1 MLIKFLVQYF
11 SQLETAKHL
20 ITNYRHHEPLH
31 SYLKFFFKQNK
42 KYGSRD
48 RKLISSLC
56 YNYYRLGQAF
66 DSENTID
73 FKILL
78 GYFLVQQASTPFLEV
93 LKPEW
98 NIAVNKSTLEKLAI
112 AGINANFK
120 IFTFDDKLSEEVDAA
135 AFNSSF
141 LHQPKLY
148 IRIRPGFNTLVIEK
162 LQASGLAFEIINNTC
177 LAFSNAT
184 KIEDIL
190 DVGREVII
198 QDKNSQETG
207 NIFKKYVDS
216 SSTARSLWDCCAGSG
231 GKSIMAYDLNNT
243 LAITAT
249 DKRLSILKNLDKRFK
264 EAGIK
269 NYSSFI
275 ADLETIIPS
284 DLTTLL
290 DHQSFDVVIADV
302 PCTGSGT
309 WARTPEDLYFFKKER
324 IKKYV
329 HIQQQVIKKSVQL
342 LKDDGVF
349 IYVTCSVFKQE
360 NEGQVEV
367 IKNEG
372 LKLLQSLLLKGY
384 HEQADTLFIAIFQK

>member
-1 MLIKFLVQYF
+1 MQYF

-31 SYLKFFFKQNK
+31 SYLKKFFKKNK

-56 YNYYRLGQAF
+56 YNYYRLGQALG
-66 DSENTID
+66 SENNID

-93 LKPEW
+93 LKPDW
-98 NIAVNKSTLEKLAI
+98 NIAINKSTFEKLAI
-112 AGINANFK
+112 AGINENFK
-120 IFTFDDKLSEEVDAA
+120 IFPFDDKLSEEVDAA
-135 AFNSSF
+135 AFNFSF

-148 IRIRPGFNTLVIEK
+148 IRIRPGFNTVVIEK
-162 LQASGLAFEIINNTC
+162 LQASGLAFEIINSTC
-177 LAFSNAT
+177 LAFSNTT
-184 KIEDIL
+184 KVEDIL

-207 NIFKKYVDS
+207 NISKTYIDR
-216 SSTARSLWDCCAGSG
+216 SSTANSLWDCCAGSG
-231 GKSIMAYDLNNT
+231 GKSIMAYDLNNK

-269 NYSSFI
+269 NYSSFV

-284 DLTTLL
+284 DLATLL

-309 WARTPEDLYFFKKER
+309 WARTPEDLSFFKKEQ

-342 LKDDGVF
+342 LKDIGVF
-349 IYVTCSVFKQE
+349 IYITCSVFKQE

-372 LKLLQSLLLKGY
+372 LKLLQSSLLTGY
-384 HEQADTLFIAIFQK
+384 HEQADTLFIAIFKK